1 MTFLQRSLP
10 SDWFVVL
17 WCHRVMGC
25 DCYLF
30 GHQAANVDGNPALSP
45 AVDRSSSPLVFAA
58 PVVDEVIAYPQMKA
72 LCKTVEHVEYD
83 PKTATGQTVSKYSSV
98 IGNEKRTLF
107 PGILV
112 RIERRALV
120 TPFAEVPIVKWASI
134 EPQAGF
140 LQFPA
145 GSSGGSMPLLLADCG
160 FTARDSERF
169 LKVVTPLKLV
179 KTEYQPTK

>member
-1 MTFLQRSLP
+1 VIGLLFFGAIALWGVIATSLGIKLPMWMGIQRYRLL
-10 SDWFVVL
+10 WTVVL
-17 WCHRVMGC
+17 V
-25 DCYLF
+25 
-30 GHQAANVDGNPALSP
+30 
-45 AVDRSSSPLVFAA
+45 PLVFAA

-134 EPQAGF
+134 EPQAGL